1 MLTTKE
7 EATAYGHRLWRD
19 PAGSG
24 DGVTQN
30 AVTRTQPGLTLF
42 ADDDAKED
50 EDPVE
55 GGEEELQDDE
65 ESLDEEEEK
74 KPGDSEDEVM

>member
-1 MLTTKE
+1 MLTTQE

-24 DGVTQN
+24 DGVPQN

-50 EDPVE
+50 ENPIEE
-55 GGEEELQDDE
+55 GEELQDGE
-65 ESLDEEEEK
+65 EELDEEEEK
-74 KPGDSEDEVM
+74 KSGDNEEEGVM